1 MNHVGSNIQNHKTKE
16 KAPCQGKVPSK
27 EPVFQKAPGN
37 PVPPAQNQSSTML
50 QMISSLCWKV
60 EKMEQK
66 FQELLD

>member
-37 PVPPAQNQSSTML
+37 PVPPAQNQISTML
-50 QMISSLCWKV
+50 QMISSLFKYHGGVGAVCCV
-60 EKMEQK
+60 
-66 FQELLD
+66 LTP